1 MTTLGQRY
9 DLGNRA
15 LWLHRTAGAGLP
27 VVFLP
32 GAGLVGLD
40 FLAAQT
46 ATSAA
51 VIYDRA
57 GTGWSDPAALPRSAA
72 AVAEELHTLLEAAHV
87 TGPVI
92 LAGHSLGAFYARRY
106 AQLFPTE
113 VAALLLLDPGHEDIL
128 DFLPPEAKALDE
140 EMKRHTDA
148 MPDLTE
154 DQLTAARGQ
163 YAQLYAAW
171 PPEERAA
178 LIDYHLDH
186 WRTAIEET
194 RNFDTEIYAELRGGG
209 PLPDVPLIVLTAG
222 ARNPFWSHFADADLV
237 TRAHRGIDAMHAA
250 MAAAVPRGEHRVVPD
265 AAHGFLPMRQAPEIA
280 DAVETLRGRATTG
293 RDAGSGP
300 RP

>member
-9 DLGNRA
+9 DVGDRA
-15 LWLHRTAGAGLP
+15 LWLHRTAGDGP
-27 VVFLP
+27 TVVFLP

-40 FLAAQT
+40 FLATQQ
-46 ATSAA
+46 ATNGS

-57 GTGWSDPAALPRSAA
+57 GTGWSDPAPLPRSAA
-72 AVAEELHTLLEAAHV
+72 EVSAELRKLLQTVGA

-113 VAALLLLDPGHEDIL
+113 VAGLLLLDPGHEDIL
-128 DFLPPEAKALDE
+128 DFLPPEAKALDA

-154 DQLTAARGQ
+154 GQLAAARGQ

-178 LIDYHLDH
+178 LTDYHLDH

-194 RNFDTEIYAELRGGG
+194 RNFDTEIYDELRGGG

-222 ARNPFWSHFADADLV
+222 ARNPFWEHFADPDLV
-237 TRAHRGIDAMHAA
+237 TRAHLGIDAMHEA
-250 MAAAVPRGEHRVVPD
+250 MAAAVPRGEHRVVPE
-265 AAHGFLPMRQAPEIA
+265 AAHGFLPMRQATEIA
-280 DAVETLRGRATTG
+280 DAVATLRGLV
-293 RDAGSGP
+293 AG
-300 RP
+300 

>member
-9 DLGNRA
+9 DAGDRA
-15 LWLHRTAGAGLP
+15 LWLHRRTDGTGPP

-40 FLAAQT
+40 FWAALQ
-46 ATSAA
+46 ATTDA

-57 GTGWSDPAALPRSAA
+57 GTGWSDPVPLPRSAA
-72 AVAEELHTLLEAAHV
+72 GVATELRHLLARARV
-87 TGPVI
+87 AGPVI

-113 VAALLLLDPGHEDIL
+113 VAGLLLLDPGHEDIL
-128 DFLPPEAKALDE
+128 DFLPPEAKALDGR
-140 EMKRHTDA
+140 MKRHTEA
-148 MPDLTE
+148 MPDLTAE
-154 DQLTAARGQ
+154 QVALARGQ

-171 PPEERAA
+171 PADERAA
-178 LIDYHLDH
+178 LTDYHLDH
-186 WRTAIEET
+186 WRTSIEET

-222 ARNPFWSHFADADLV
+222 ARNPFWHQFADPDLV
-237 TRAHRGIDAMHAA
+237 DRAHMGIDAMHRA

-265 AAHGFLPMRQAPEIA
+265 AAHGFLPMRQASEIA
-280 DAVETLRGRATTG
+280 DAVASLRASVAR
-293 RDAGSGP
+293 
-300 RP
+300 